1 MELKLY
7 WTSLTPKGQNYDNR
21 FQLKLSDFD
30 EPSQL
35 AIKAVWNAG
44 GSAIF
49 YETAG
54 NYVVIVE

>member
-30 EPSQL
+30 ELSQI

-44 GSAIF
+44 GRAVFYESEGSYSAI
-49 YETAG
+49 
-54 NYVVIVE
+54 VE